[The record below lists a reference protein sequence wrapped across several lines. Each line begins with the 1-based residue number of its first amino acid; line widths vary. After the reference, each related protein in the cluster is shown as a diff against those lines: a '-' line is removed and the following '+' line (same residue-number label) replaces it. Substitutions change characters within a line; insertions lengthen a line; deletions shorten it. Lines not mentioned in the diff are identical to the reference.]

1 MQLNDSLDDDFLLG
15 RSPLTYNIS
24 FNIVVIETKFISLAS
39 SFYPSDFHLRTS
51 TQIIHLLQPF
61 ALIFFPSIRTSTRII
76 HLLQPFALIL
86 FPSIRT
92 RLYFAMEY
100 VELLKDMWSSISNY
114 FNYHKILNE
123 NLTTLREKRR
133 RLECREEDINTVLEN
148 AQNNRR
154 KKAKREVENW
164 LMEVQVVK
172 DDAQQIEQEAGERR
186 YFSRFSFLS
195 QFEANMKKV
204 DEMFESGNF
213 PNGILIDV
221 HQDEGNALLTAQ
233 LIGETTY
240 KRNLENIWT
249 CLEKGEIQS
258 IGVWGMGGIGKTT
271 VVTHIHDLLLENR
284 DTFGHVYWVTVS
296 KDSSIRRLQDAIA
309 GKINLD
315 FSKEEDEKIR
325 AALLSEAL
333 QKKKKFVLL
342 LDDVWEVYVPRAV
355 GIPIGVDGGKL
366 IITSRSRD
374 VCLRMGCKEII
385 KMEPLSEVEAWELFN
400 KTLERYNALSQNEEE
415 IAKDIIK
422 ECGGLPLAIVTT
434 ARSMSVEYSIAG
446 WRNALNELREHVEG
460 HTIDMENDVFKI
472 LEFSYNRLNNEKL
485 QECLLYCALF
495 PEDYKIRRVSL
506 IGYWIAEVL
515 VEEMGSWQAERD
527 RGHAILDKLEN
538 VCLLER
544 CDNGK
549 YVKMHDVIRDMAINI
564 SKKNSRFMV
573 QIGRNLEDLPSDI
586 EWSNNNVERASL
598 MGSGVLSTL
607 MFVPNWPKL
616 STLFLQNNMLSYSSR
631 HTLDRGLPNSS
642 FVHMLGL
649 RVLNLSDTNI
659 AFLPNSIYDKVKLRA
674 LILCNCPKLKRV
686 GSLAKLKELRELNIS
701 DSQMETIPDG
711 IEKLVHLKHFNWSSD
726 SFYSNPLSNPLS
738 NLFSYLVQLQCLRL
752 DDSRLPD
759 VGVEELSG
767 LRKLEILEVK
777 FSSLHNFNSYMMTE
791 HYGRL
796 THYHVGL
803 NGFGYFLSGE
813 TGICK
818 AVTVE
823 QFNLEG
829 GKDNDDYHLVL
840 PTNVQFFQIKQCHLP
855 TGLLDVSQSLKM
867 ATDLKAC
874 LISRCKGIE
883 YLWWVEDCIAS
894 LNTLWLDKLPSLRV
908 LFKLRPIDIVRCSS
922 LKSLYVSYCHNL
934 KHLFTPEL
942 VKYHLKNLQSIHVGN
957 CRQMEDLIVAAE
969 VEEEEEEEE
978 EEEVI
983 NQRHNLIL
991 CFPNLQSLMLEDLP
1005 KLKSIWKGTMTCDSL
1020 QQLTVFN
1027 CPKLRRLPLSV
1038 QINDGSGE
1046 RRASTPPLKQIR
1058 GQKEWWDGLE
1068 WNTPHAKSIFEPLTT
1083 FESDTDYYSIIS
1095 DFMIDVQDIFEDV
1108 CFLNRN
1114 FDAETM

>member
-1 MQLNDSLDDDFLLG
+1 
-15 RSPLTYNIS
+15 
-24 FNIVVIETKFISLAS
+24 
-39 SFYPSDFHLRTS
+39 
-51 TQIIHLLQPF
+51 
-61 ALIFFPSIRTSTRII
+61 
-76 HLLQPFALIL
+76 
-86 FPSIRT
+86 
-92 RLYFAMEY
+92 
-100 VELLKDMWSSISNY
+100 
-114 FNYHKILNE
+114 
-123 NLTTLREKRR
+123 
-133 RLECREEDINTVLEN
+133 
-148 AQNNRR
+148 
-154 KKAKREVENW
+154 
-164 LMEVQVVK
+164 MEVQLVK
-172 DDAQQIEQEAGERR
+172 DGAQQIEQEAGERR
-186 YFSRFSFLS
+186 YFSRLSFLS
-195 QFEANMKKV
+195 QFEANMNKV
-204 DEMFESGNF
+204 DEMFELGNF
-213 PNGILIDV
+213 PNEILIDV

-233 LIGETTY
+233 LIGETTA

-271 VVTHIHDLLLENR
+271 VVTHIHNRLLENR

-309 GKINLD
+309 RKIYLD

-325 AALLSEAL
+325 AALLSKAL
-333 QKKKKFVLL
+333 LREKKFVLV
-342 LDDVWEVYVPRAV
+342 LDDVWEVYAPREV

-366 IITSRSRD
+366 IITTRSRD

-400 KTLERYNALSQNEEE
+400 KTLERYNALSQKEKE

-434 ARSMSVEYSIAG
+434 ARSMSVVYSIAG
-446 WRNALNELREHVEG
+446 WRNALNELREHVKG
-460 HTIDMENDVFKI
+460 HTIDMEKDVFKI

-495 PEDYKIRRVSL
+495 PEDYEIRRVSL
-506 IGYWIAEVL
+506 IGYWIAEGL

-544 CDNGK
+544 CHNGK

-564 SKKNSRFMV
+564 TKKNSRFMV
-573 QIGRNLEDLPSDI
+573 KIIRNLEDLSSKI
-586 EWSNNNVERASL
+586 EWSNNNVERVSL
-598 MGSGVLSTL
+598 MPSDELSTL

-616 STLFLQNNMLSYSSR
+616 STLFLQKDKFPSPFQ
-631 HTLDRGLPNSS
+631 HTLDSLPNSF

-649 RVLNLSDTNI
+649 RVLDLSCTNI
-659 AFLPNSIYDKVKLRA
+659 ALLPDSIYDKVNLRA
-674 LILCNCPKLKRV
+674 LILCYCPNLKRV
-686 GSLAKLKELRELNIS
+686 GSLAKLKELRVLDIS
-701 DSQMETIPDG
+701 ENEMETIPDG
-711 IEKLVHLKHFNWSSD
+711 IEKLVHLKHFRWSLSLD
-726 SFYSNPLSNPLS
+726 CFNPLSNPLS
-738 NLFSYLVQLQCLRL
+738 NLFSNLVQLQCLRL
-752 DDSRLPD
+752 VDRRLPD

-791 HYGRL
+791 HYRRL

-803 NGFGYFLSGE
+803 NGFGHFQSRLNGS
-813 TGICK
+813 CK
-818 AVTVE
+818 EVTVNAC
-823 QFNLEG
+823 NLEG

-840 PTNVQFFQIKQCHLP
+840 PTNVQFFKIEECHLP

-883 YLWWVEDCIAS
+883 YLWSVEDCIAS
-894 LNTLWLDKLPSLRV
+894 LNTLCLHKLPSLRV
-908 LFKLRPIDIVRCSS
+908 LFKLRPSDIVSCSS
-922 LKSLYVSYCHNL
+922 LKRLHVSNCDNL

-942 VKYHLKNLQSIHVGN
+942 VKYHLKNLQSIHVHN
-957 CRQMEDLIVAAE
+957 CSQMEDLIVAAE
-969 VEEEEEEEE
+969 VEEEEEEE
-978 EEEVI
+978 VI
-983 NQRHNLIL
+983 NQRRNLIL
-991 CFPNLQSLMLEDLP
+991 CFPTLQSLILEGLP

-1020 QQLTVFN
+1020 QLTVWN
-1027 CPKLRRLPLSV
+1027 CPELRRLPLSV

-1046 RRASTPPLKQIR
+1046 RRASTPALKQIR

-1068 WNTPHAKSIFEPLTT
+1068 WNTPHAKSIFEPFTT
-1083 FESDTDYYSIIS
+1083 FQTDENPFTSPILFAFIN
-1095 DFMIDVQDIFEDV
+1095 DVQDIFEDV
-1108 CFLNRN
+1108 CFLDRL
-1114 FDAETM
+1114 FDARRMRNQFRRFLIEQHDIKMHLYMHIDPFMNNLQDTKSFRLFFF

>member
-1 MQLNDSLDDDFLLG
+1 
-15 RSPLTYNIS
+15 
-24 FNIVVIETKFISLAS
+24 
-39 SFYPSDFHLRTS
+39 
-51 TQIIHLLQPF
+51 
-61 ALIFFPSIRTSTRII
+61 
-76 HLLQPFALIL
+76 
-86 FPSIRT
+86 
-92 RLYFAMEY
+92 MEY

-123 NLTTLREKRR
+123 NLTTLREKRK
-133 RLECREEDINTVLEN
+133 RLECREEDINTELGD
-148 AQNNRR
+148 AQCNRR

-164 LMEVQVVK
+164 LKEVQHVK
-172 DDAQQIEQEAGERR
+172 DSAQKIEQEAGERR
-186 YFSRFSFLS
+186 HFSRLSFLS
-195 QFEANMKKV
+195 QFEANMNKV
-204 DEMFESGNF
+204 DEMLELGNF
-213 PNGILIDV
+213 PTGILIDV

-233 LIGETTY
+233 LIGETTA
-240 KRNLENIWT
+240 KINLENIWT

-271 VVTHIHDLLLENR
+271 VVTQIHNQLLENR

-325 AALLSEAL
+325 AALLSKAL
-333 QKKKKFVLL
+333 QKKKKFVLV
-342 LDDVWEVYVPRAV
+342 LDDVWEVYVPREV

-366 IITSRSRD
+366 IITTRSRD

-400 KTLERYNALSQNEEE
+400 KTLERYNALSQKEEE

-434 ARSMSVEYSIAG
+434 ARSMSVVDSIAG
-446 WRNALNELREHVEG
+446 WRNALNELREHVKG
-460 HTIDMENDVFKI
+460 HTIDTENDVFKI
-472 LEFSYNRLNNEKL
+472 LEFSYNRLNDEKL

-495 PEDYKIRRVSL
+495 PEDFKIHRVSL
-506 IGYWIAEVL
+506 IRYWIAEGL

-527 RGHAILDKLEN
+527 RGHAILEKLAN

-544 CDNGK
+544 WGNGK

-573 QIGRNLEDLPSDI
+573 KIGRNLEDLPSDI

-598 MGSGVLSTL
+598 MGSGELSNL

-616 STLFLQNNMLSYSSR
+616 STLFLQNDKLSYLLR
-631 HTLDRGLPNSS
+631 PTLVKGLPNSF

-649 RVLNLSDTNI
+649 RVLNLSFTNI
-659 AFLPNSIYDKVKLRA
+659 AFLPNSIYDKVNLQA
-674 LILCNCPKLKRV
+674 LILCSCPKLRRV

-701 DSQMETIPDG
+701 DNKIETIPDG

-726 SFYSNPLSNPLS
+726 SLNPNHLSNPLS
-738 NLFSYLVQLQCLRL
+738 NLFSNLVQLQCLRL
-752 DDSRLPD
+752 DDQRLPD
-759 VGVEELSG
+759 VRVEELSG

-791 HYGRL
+791 HYRRL

-803 NGFGYFLSGE
+803 NVFQHFLSELYGS
-813 TGICK
+813 CK
-818 AVTVE
+818 QVTVE
-823 QFNLEG
+823 ACNLEE
-829 GKDNDDYHLVL
+829 GKDNYGYQFVL
-840 PTNVQFFQIKQCHLP
+840 PTNVQFFRIEECHLP

-874 LISRCKGIE
+874 LIARCKGIE
-883 YLWWVEDCIAS
+883 YLWSVEDCIAS
-894 LNTLWLDKLPSLRV
+894 LNWLFLQDLQSLRV
-908 LFKLRPIDIVRCSS
+908 LFKLRLSDIVSCSS
-922 LKSLYVSYCHNL
+922 LKSLYVSYCDNL

-942 VKYHLKNLQSIHVGN
+942 VKYHLKNLQRIHVGN

-969 VEEEEEEEE
+969 VEEEEEEE
-978 EEEVI
+978 VI

-991 CFPNLQSLMLEDLP
+991 CFPNLQSLTLEYLP
-1005 KLKSIWKGTMTCDSL
+1005 ELKSIWKGTMTCDSL
-1020 QQLTVFN
+1020 QLTVWN
-1027 CPKLRRLPLSV
+1027 CPELRRLPLSV

-1068 WNTPHAKSIFEPLTT
+1068 WSTPHAKSIFEPTLDS
-1083 FESDTDYYSIIS
+1083 FETDENPSTSWIYYAS
-1095 DFMIDVQDIFEDV
+1095 FMNDVRDIFEDV
-1108 CFLNRN
+1108 CFDSGR
-1114 FDAETM
+1114 M